1 MLEVKNLRKEYGP
14 LVAVEGISFSL
25 QPGDIFGFIGSN
37 GAGKT
42 TTIRMLSTLLEP
54 TSGTAT
60 LNNADIQKNPMDVR
74 RMIGYM
80 PDFFGLYDDVKV
92 WEYLDFFAAIY
103 QVPVR
108 QRADVID
115 NVLELTDLTVKK
127 QSFVQSLSRGMQQRL
142 CLARCLVHDP
152 AMLLLDEPAS
162 GLDPRARA
170 ELKELIAELGRM
182 GKIVIVSSH
191 ILPEL
196 ADFCN
201 TVGIIEKGQLLAFGP
216 VNKIVEGM
224 QPNRVLSAK
233 LIRDHSEAAKI
244 LADVP
249 HVLSAEAAGDGE
261 IRIDFNGDQ
270 EQQAELLVLLINRG
284 FKVIGFREEHADLE
298 DVFLKLTTGAVQ

>member
-1 MLEVKNLRKEYGP
+1 MLEVKNLRKIYAG
-14 LVAVEGISFSL
+14 LTAVQGISFSL
-25 QPGDIFGFIGSN
+25 NPGDIFGFIGSN

-42 TTIRMLSTLLEP
+42 TTIRMIATLLEP

-60 LNNADIQKNPMDVR
+60 LDGFDIVNNPMEVR
-74 RMIGYM
+74 RRIGYM

-92 WEYLDFFAAIY
+92 WEYLDFFASIY

-108 QRADVID
+108 ERAGVID

-127 QSFVQSLSRGMQQRL
+127 GAFVQSLSRGMQQRL

-152 AMLLLDEPAS
+152 RLLLLDEPAS

-201 TVGIIEKGQLLAFGP
+201 CVGIIERGELLAFGG
-216 VNKIVEGM
+216 VNDVVRGVQPSRTMEVRLITDSINAAQTALSLPFVTGAEPLPDGDLRVEF
-224 QPNRVLSAK
+224 S
-233 LIRDHSEAAKI
+233 
-244 LADVP
+244 
-249 HVLSAEAAGDGE
+249 
-261 IRIDFNGDQ
+261 GDQ
-270 EQQAELLVLLINRG
+270 EAQADLLHALVYAGHRVVGFNEQQ
-284 FKVIGFREEHADLE
+284 ADLE

>member
-1 MLEVKNLRKEYGP
+1 MLEVKHLRKEYAG
-14 LVAVEGISFSL
+14 LTAVQGISFTL
-25 QPGDIFGFIGSN
+25 NPGDIFGFIGSN

-42 TTIRMLSTLLEP
+42 TTIRMLATLLEP
-54 TSGTAT
+54 TAGTAV
-60 LNNADIQKNPMDVR
+60 LNNSDIRKDPMGVR

-103 QVPVR
+103 RVPAK
-108 QRADVID
+108 QRGDVID
-115 NVLELTDLTVKK
+115 SVLELTNLTQKK
-127 QSFVQSLSRGMQQRL
+127 EAFVQSLSRGMQQRL

-152 AMLLLDEPAS
+152 TLLLLDEPAS

-201 TVGIIEKGQLLAFGP
+201 TVGIIERGELLAFGP
-216 VNKIVEGM
+216 VNQIVKEM
-224 QPNRVLSAK
+224 QPHRVLAVQVLRDAEEAVHQISEMPQVLSAAMA
-233 LIRDHSEAAKI
+233 SE
-244 LADVP
+244 
-249 HVLSAEAAGDGE
+249 GE
-261 IRIDFNGDQ
+261 IRVEFSGDVEAQADFLK
-270 EQQAELLVLLINRG
+270 ALIGKGCR
-284 FKVIGFREEHADLE
+284 VATFREDSADLE
-298 DVFLKLTTGAVQ
+298 DVFLKLTTGALN

>member
-1 MLEVKNLRKEYGP
+1 MLEVLNLRKEYAG
-14 LVAVEGISFSL
+14 LTAVKGVSFSL

-42 TTIRMLSTLLEP
+42 TTIRMIATLLEP
-54 TSGTAT
+54 TSGTAR
-60 LNNADIQKNPMDVR
+60 LNGADIVNDPMAVR

-103 QVPVR
+103 QVPAK
-108 QRADVID
+108 QRSEVID

-127 QSFVQSLSRGMQQRL
+127 NAFVQSLSRGMQQRL

-152 AMLLLDEPAS
+152 LLLLLDEPAS

-196 ADFCN
+196 SDFCN
-201 TVGIIEKGQLLAFGP
+201 TVGIIEKGELLAYGP
-216 VNKIVEGM
+216 VNEIVRAT
-224 QPNRVLSAK
+224 QPTRIL
-233 LIRDHSEAAKI
+233 EA
-244 LADVP
+244 
-249 HVLSAEAAGDGE
+249 HVLKDAAGAVELLQRLPQVVTAQATRDGE
-261 IRIDFNGDQ
+261 LRIDFAGDN
-270 EQQAELLVLLINRG
+270 EGQAELVKALVDGG
-284 FKVIGFREEHADLE
+284 FKPIGFREHQADLE
-298 DVFLKLTTGAVQ
+298 DVFLKLTTGAVN